1 MDVSFS
7 RRGLLQGIAAAGGV
21 LAANAAN
28 GGPLQPIQAARH
40 PGWVFGRM
48 TGAQALTEALILEGT
63 GCVYGIPGAQG
74 NELWDTF
81 KQKKLP
87 YLLVTHE
94 YSAACMAD

>member
-1 MDVSFS
+1 MDVSLS
-7 RRGLLQGIAAAGGV
+7 RRSLLQGMAVAGGV
-21 LAANAAN
+21 LAVKAAS
-28 GGPLQPIQAARH
+28 GGPLHPLAAARH

-63 GCVYGIPGAQG
+63 GCVYGIPGAQE

-81 KQKKLP
+81 KSKKLP

-94 YSAACMAD
+94 YSAA